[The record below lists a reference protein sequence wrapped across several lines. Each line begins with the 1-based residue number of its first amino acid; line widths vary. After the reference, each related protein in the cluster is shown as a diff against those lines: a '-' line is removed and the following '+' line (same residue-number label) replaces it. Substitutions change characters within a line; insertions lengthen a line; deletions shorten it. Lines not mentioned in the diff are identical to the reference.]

1 MQLLVLRYNSD
12 KEYTDGLLFVDDTF
26 ECYTLED
33 QFQTKKVW
41 GETRIP
47 DGTYTVCLR
56 TEGGFHTR
64 YLNRYGPEFHKGMLH
79 VMDVPGFEFILIH
92 VGNDDDDTAGC
103 LLVGSTAD
111 KDKGFIGASR
121 KAYEDLYPK
130 VAEAI
135 LAGEEVKITYKTI
148 A

>member
-1 MQLLVLRYNSD
+1 
-12 KEYTDGLLFVDDTF
+12 
-26 ECYTLED
+26 
-33 QFQTKKVW
+33 
-41 GETRIP
+41 
-47 DGTYTVCLR
+47 
-56 TEGGFHTR
+56 
-64 YLNRYGPEFHKGMLH
+64 MLH